1 MDNQGRER
9 EGWENFTRGAEIW
22 LHQTRMMFMSGLLV
36 FGFAVVMGFAAIYLG
51 LTIWLSNVEGYYTQK
66 YYEASFK
73 QWLWKDKAR
82 VKVIIDDKEQEVSAD
97 YAKAASSI
105 FKDNALWKL
114 YVLTLIGLFCGAAS
128 FAGIMWYLTKYGDSK
143 MKDDHLRGGKL
154 TDGDSL
160 KDALIKNN
168 DASTYT
174 LADIP
179 LRKGSES
186 YHIGIIGAQ
195 GTGKTVAIMD
205 ILDQL
210 RRNGKK
216 VAVYDPTGQFIECF
230 YREGKDVIL
239 NPLDARSPRW
249 TPWNEVR
256 DSYDYMNLA
265 EDLLPLPPGSSDPF
279 WALAGRQIFE
289 DICLKLAEAGR
300 TKNAVLYKSVA
311 LAELDKVYEMLKGTA
326 GASYV
331 SPSVEKTGQSIR
343 MVVINALKS
352 FKFLHDDGPSFSLR
366 DWIDDDDTDSWV
378 FISSRESQK
387 PVLKPLISLWMGILI
402 RYSMELKPIYGTR
415 HWLVFDELAGLHRLE
430 MLDTGMTNLRK
441 FGVPIVAGFQLYPQI
456 QEIYG
461 DAQAKTIISQFQT
474 KLVLRVGEG
483 DTAEA
488 LAKDFGKAEVDEKE
502 ETYSY
507 GINAQ
512 RDGVSVFARRNM
524 RDIVLSS
531 EIRYLPDLTGYYTI
545 PADYPV
551 AKVKY
556 TYKERDK
563 VAIGFVGR
571 DGFRVSHA
579 KPTEPTVLPA
589 SAPADVEVDVNTGE
603 ILVPIQLYQQPGTVS
618 LPADTE
624 QPAPPEKKKPKRK
637 KATPP
642 QAVAQS
648 PAPPAVVDEPP
659 VYIAPPLVED
669 PPTED
674 EHDAWEPVSNG
685 HHENGGH
692 DVLGGL

>member
-1 MDNQGRER
+1 MENHSRER
-9 EGWENFTRGAEIW
+9 EGWQNFTRGAEIW

-36 FGFAVVMGFAAIYLG
+36 FGFSIAMGFASIYLG
-51 LTIWLSNVEGYYTQK
+51 LTIWLSDVEGYYTQK
-66 YYEASFK
+66 YYEASVKGWMFK
-73 QWLWKDKAR
+73 ERAKIKI
-82 VKVIIDDKEQEVSAD
+82 IIDDREQEVDAD

-114 YVLTLIGLFCGAAS
+114 YVLSLIGLFCSAAS
-128 FAGIMWYLTKYGDSK
+128 FVGIMWYLTKYGDSK
-143 MKDDHLRGGKL
+143 MQDDHVRGGKL
-154 TDGDSL
+154 TDGEKL
-160 KDALIKNN
+160 KKALIENKDAS
-168 DASTYT
+168 DYT
-174 LADIP
+174 IADIP

-210 RRNGKK
+210 RKNGKK

-265 EDLLPLPPGSSDPF
+265 EDLLPLPPGNSDPF
-279 WALAGRQIFE
+279 WSLAGRQIFE
-289 DICLKLAEAGR
+289 DICFKLAEAGR
-300 TKNAVLYKSVA
+300 TKNSVLYKSIA

-366 DWIDDDDTDSWV
+366 DWIDDDSTDSWV

-402 RYSMELKPIYGTR
+402 RYSMGLNPIFGTR

-461 DAQAKTIISQFQT
+461 EAQAKTIISQFQT

-524 RDIVLSS
+524 RDIVMSS

-556 TYKERDK
+556 TYKQREK
-563 VAIGFVGR
+563 VAVGFVGR
-571 DGFRVSHA
+571 EGFRVSHA
-579 KPTEPTVLPA
+579 KSSEPV
-589 SAPADVEVDVNTGE
+589 APSTLVQSNVKVDVATGE
-603 ILVPIQLYQQPGTVS
+603 ILVPIQLYQATSAVS
-618 LPADTE
+618 EPTRFEQREEPEATELRSEDDSDNPVETPAGLPDTADLQMDLNGISE
-624 QPAPPEKKKPKRK
+624 
-637 KATPP
+637 
-642 QAVAQS
+642 
-648 PAPPAVVDEPP
+648 PPAYISASGVD
-659 VYIAPPLVED
+659 D
-669 PPTED
+669 PPASD
-674 EHDAWEPVSNG
+674 
-685 HHENGGH
+685 GGQNDSEH